1 MPSGGVRQGTPGV
14 AYPNRTDLNA
24 DRQPV
29 RVPSGG
35 RYGDR
40 QAAEAAQRM
49 MPLPDNRPDVV
60 PLDAPSRRP
69 DEPVTAGLPVGPGPG
84 PEMLQPM
91 RGGFS
96 TDPDADMAAQI
107 RALYQA
113 FPNSD
118 LLRLVEALDGQ
129 GH

>member
-1 MPSGGVRQGTPGV
+1 MGQGGRRQGTPGK

-40 QAAEAAQRM
+40 QAAEAAQRI

-84 PEMLQPM
+84 PEILGPAA
-91 RGGFS
+91 G
-96 TDPDADMAAQI
+96 PDQDSEIAAQI
-107 RALYQA
+107 RALYRQ
-113 FPNSD
+113 FPSND
-118 LLRLVEALDGQ
+118 LLRFLERLDRAGR
-129 GH
+129 